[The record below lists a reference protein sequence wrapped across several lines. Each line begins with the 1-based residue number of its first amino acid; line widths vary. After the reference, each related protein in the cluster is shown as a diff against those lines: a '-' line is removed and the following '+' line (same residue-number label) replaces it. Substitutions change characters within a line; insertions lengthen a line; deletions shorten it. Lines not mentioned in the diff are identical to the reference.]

1 MPAAALRKRGG
12 REMEENTGAET
23 GAFQPVNIPVQMF
36 CAVDR
41 TGMITPLQFRFELS
55 GHRVEL
61 IKIERTLSRDEKNYV
76 GIRERQYICSAV
88 MEGARRLLELR
99 LDVESQRWRIFQFL
113 S

>member
-1 MPAAALRKRGG
+1 MTENLIIFNARVVTPIGFSARCG
-12 REMEENTGAET
+12 REMEENTGAKT

-41 TGMITPLQFRFELS
+41 TGVITPLQFRFELS

-76 GIRERQYICSAV
+76 ESGKDSIS
-88 MEGARRLLELR
+88 ARR
-99 LDVESQRWRIFQFL
+99 
-113 S
+113 